1 MPIYEFYCAD
11 CHRIYNF
18 LSRTINTTKRPACP
32 RCGREK
38 LERLVSRVAIVRGG
52 RQSGEQDDTGFG
64 PELPDLDE
72 QRLER
77 AMAELEA
84 EADTLDED
92 DPRAMARMMR
102 KLYDAAGLK
111 LGPNAEEA
119 IRRLEAGE
127 DPDKIEE
134 ELGDVF
140 DSEEEL
146 FGGKPSG
153 GLRGLAKRIKPPEVD
168 ETLYDL

>member
-18 LSRTINTTKRPACP
+18 LSRTINTTKRPVCP

-52 RQSGEQDDTGFG
+52 RQSAEQDDAG
-64 PELPDLDE
+64 PGPDLPDVDE

-92 DPRAMARMMR
+92 NPRAMARMMR

-153 GLRGLAKRIKPPEVD
+153 GLRGLVKKIKPPEVD
-168 ETLYDL
+168 DTLYDL

>member
-18 LSRTINTTKRPACP
+18 LSRTINTTKRPDCP
-32 RCGREK
+32 RCGRQN

-52 RQSGEQDDTGFG
+52 SQSAEKDETG
-64 PELPDLDE
+64 PDLPDVDE

-84 EADTLDED
+84 EADTLDEE

-102 KLYDAAGLK
+102 KLYDAAGLR

-140 DSEEEL
+140 DNEEEL
-146 FGGKPSG
+146 FGSKPSG
-153 GLRGLAKRIKPPEVD
+153 GLRGLVKRIKPPEVD

>member
-18 LSRTINTTKRPACP
+18 LSRTINTTKRPDCP
-32 RCGREK
+32 RCGRQK

-52 RQSGEQDDTGFG
+52 SQSAEKDEAG
-64 PELPDLDE
+64 PDLPDVDE

-84 EADTLDED
+84 EADTLDEE

-102 KLYDAAGLK
+102 KLYDAAGLR

-140 DSEEEL
+140 DNEEEL

-153 GLRGLAKRIKPPEVD
+153 GLRGLVKRIKPPEVD